1 MKKTII
7 KISLFAIVAIGLA
20 SCVNRTVCPEY
31 KGVDGLMHTD
41 KDACSKSTYLLGF
54 VPLS

>member
-20 SCVNRTVCPEY
+20 SCVNRSVCPEY

-54 VPLS
+54 IPMG